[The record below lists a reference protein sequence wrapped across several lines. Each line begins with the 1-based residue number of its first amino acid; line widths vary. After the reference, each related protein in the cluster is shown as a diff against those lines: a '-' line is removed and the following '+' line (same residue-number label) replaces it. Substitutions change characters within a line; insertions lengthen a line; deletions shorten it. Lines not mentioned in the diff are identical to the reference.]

1 MKKNYIIA
9 LLCLFSITQASA
21 QCTSTCN
28 YIASTQGIGSSSIV
42 TILKPTGVV
51 ANDVM
56 IAAIHSGWCGASSI
70 TPPAGWTLINSTSN
84 TGPGCG
90 STNTQILLATYY
102 KVATASEPSAY
113 VFTGSSSQY
122 LVGGIVAYT
131 GVNISSPIN
140 ASSSFGAQEACAN
153 IVANSVNTTVAC
165 TRLVSVFVCSVNSS
179 ATNIIPQV
187 SLTERLDV
195 GTTGNHP
202 WGNENLEIS
211 DESISVAGAT
221 GNRTAALSGCSGLS
235 WATAGQLIALECQT
249 TTGIN
254 DVTLSNSFMVTPNPS
269 SGVFEIT
276 MLNKSTSKCK
286 MEIFDGLGRIIK
298 QTEIQEMKTVVDLS
312 NFPKGI
318 YSVKIVSSEGT
329 LVKKIMIQ

>member
-1 MKKNYIIA
+1 MKKNYILA
-9 LLCLFSITQASA
+9 LLFLFSVMQASA
-21 QCTSTCN
+21 QCASSCS
-28 YIASTQGIGSSSIV
+28 YISSTQGIGGSSVV
-42 TILKPTGVV
+42 TLVKPTGVV

-70 TPPAGWTLINSTSN
+70 TAPAGWTLINSTSN

-102 KVATASEPSAY
+102 KVAGPSEPGAY
-113 VFTGSSSQY
+113 VFTGSSAQY

-131 GVNISSPIN
+131 DVNPTTPIN

-153 IVANSVNTTVAC
+153 IVANSVNTTAAC
-165 TRLVSVFVCSVNSS
+165 TRLVSVFACSVNSS
-179 ATNIIPQV
+179 ATNIVPQV
-187 SLTERLDV
+187 SLTERLDAS
-195 GTTGNHP
+195 TTGNHP

-211 DESISVAGAT
+211 DEAILSAGAT

-249 TTGIN
+249 TTSV
-254 DVTLSNSFMVTPNPS
+254 DDQFSSSSYLVSPNPS
-269 SGVFEIT
+269 SGVFEIA
-276 MLNKSTSKCK
+276 MQNKNTPKCK
-286 MEIFDGLGRIIK
+286 MEVYDCLGKVMKVR
-298 QTEIQEMKTVVDLS
+298 EIEEMKTTIDLS
-312 NFPKGI
+312 NLPKGI
-318 YSVKIVSSEGT
+318 YFLKLVSTEGT

>member
-9 LLCLFSITQASA
+9 LLCLFSITQATA
-21 QCTSTCN
+21 QCTSTCT
-28 YIASTQGIGSSSIV
+28 YIASTQGIGSSSVV

-51 ANDVM
+51 TNDVM

-131 GVNISSPIN
+131 GVNPSSPIN
-140 ASSSFGAQEACAN
+140 ASSTFGAQEACAN
-153 IVANSVNTTVAC
+153 IVANSVTTTVAC

-179 ATNIIPQV
+179 ATNIVPQV
-187 SLTERLDV
+187 SLTERMDA

-211 DESISVAGAT
+211 DESIITAGAT

-249 TTGIN
+249 TTGIEN
-254 DVTLSNSFMVTPNPS
+254 QSLSNLYVVSPNPS
-269 SGVFEIT
+269 SGIFEIT
-276 MLNKSTSKCK
+276 MQEKNAPKCS
-286 MEIFDGLGRIIK
+286 MEVYDCLGKVMK
-298 QTEIQEMKTVVDLS
+298 QTQIQETKTTIDLS
-312 NFPKGI
+312 GFPKGI
-318 YSVKIVSSEGT
+318 YFLKLVSSEGT
-329 LVKKIMIQ
+329 LVKKIIIQ

>member
-1 MKKNYIIA
+1 MKKIYLIA
-9 LLCLFSITQASA
+9 LVFSLSLLQAAA
-21 QCTSTCN
+21 QCTSTCT
-28 YIASTQGIGSSSIV
+28 YIASEQGIGSTSAV

-56 IAAIHSGWCGASSI
+56 IAAIHSGWCGANSI

-90 STNTQILLATYY
+90 SSSTQILLATYY
-102 KVATASEPSAY
+102 RVATASEPSAY
-113 VFTGSSSQY
+113 VFTGSATQY

-131 GVNISSPIN
+131 GVNPSSPIN
-140 ASSSFGAQEACAN
+140 ATSSFGAQEACAN
-153 IVANSVNTTVAC
+153 IVANSVTTTVAC

-211 DESISVAGAT
+211 DESILAAGAT

-254 DVTLSNSFMVTPNPS
+254 DVTLNNSFMVTPNPT
-269 SGVFEIT
+269 SGIFEIA
-276 MLNKSTSKCK
+276 LNKNAPKCK
-286 MEIFDGLGRIIK
+286 MEIYDGLGRIIK
-298 QTEIQEMKTVVDLS
+298 QAEIQEMKTVVDLS
-312 NFPKGI
+312 SFPKGI
-318 YSVKIVSSEGT
+318 YSVKLVSEEGT
-329 LVKKIMIQ
+329 MVKKIVIE